1 MENYNPNMDIT
12 MERGNIEPNGII
24 LVIQNDRNEF
34 LAGNFSNYTGFMRGV
49 RKQIEVET
57 NKIRTETPL
66 EVAKKI
72 FLEYTSND
80 LDKLY
85 KCEEVQQLSFNL
97 NKEIK
102 TGVIYKLLD
111 DNNYVTVSDE
121 YENTY
126 GIFYIKLDKNT
137 SNLIVTEP
145 KGLLSLLKSESN
157 KSKYRLHFINNLF
170 GIDFLSF
177 NAFKKLMSNERKGT
191 LLSFPCGSSSIDK
204 IKENDKNTTKMKSSV
219 ENEMYNMMSGLKY
232 DPKLMDTS
240 IKQIKKSYVESIEAE
255 TETKTE
261 GVKNNVEPYE
271 IEKASESV
279 SNIRNNLKLASGAK
293 QIVLN
298 SEALREQLK
307 YMVKLKQEKQA
318 EEQKAEKQKEE
329 KQKEEKQTPQ
339 GLFSR
344 LFQKGSGD
352 DELYEHKY
360 LKYKAKYLS
369 LKNNL

>member
-1 MENYNPNMDIT
+1 MENYDPNMDIT

-24 LVIQNDRNEF
+24 LVIQNYRNEF
-34 LAGNFSNYTGFMRGV
+34 LVGNFSNYTGFMRGI
-49 RKQIEVET
+49 RKQIEVER
-57 NKIRTETPL
+57 NKVRTETPL
-66 EVAKKI
+66 EVVKKI

-97 NKEIK
+97 KKEIK
-102 TGVIYKLLD
+102 TGVVYKLLD
-111 DNNYVTVSDE
+111 DNNYITVSDE

-126 GIFYIKLDKNT
+126 GIFYIKLDENT

-191 LLSFPCGSSSIDK
+191 LLSFPCGTSSLDK
-204 IKENDKNTTKMKSSV
+204 IKEHNKTTTNLKSSV

-232 DPKLMDTS
+232 DPKLMDSS

-261 GVKNNVEPYE
+261 GVKNNLEPYE
-271 IEKASESV
+271 IEKGSNAL
-279 SNIRNNLKLASGAK
+279 SNIKKNLKLASGAK

-307 YMVKLKQEKQA
+307 YIVKLKQEKQ
-318 EEQKAEKQKEE
+318 EENQEETQEKKKEE
-329 KQKEEKQTPQ
+329 KQPK
-339 GLFSR
+339 GLFSK

-352 DELYEHKY
+352 NNLYEQKY
-360 LKYKAKYLS
+360 LKYKAKYLA
-369 LKNNL
+369 LKNN